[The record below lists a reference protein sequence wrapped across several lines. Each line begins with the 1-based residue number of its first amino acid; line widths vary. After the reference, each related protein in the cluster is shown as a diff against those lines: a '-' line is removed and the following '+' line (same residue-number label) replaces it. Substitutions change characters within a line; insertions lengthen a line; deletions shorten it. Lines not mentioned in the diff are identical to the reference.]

1 MSIVF
6 EEAGKED
13 IEELIRM
20 RIEYMKDDF
29 GSVSKEEE
37 EGMRN
42 QLPDYFERKLGDELI
57 AFVAKD
63 GDRIVSVAYLHIIEM
78 PANSILLNGLYADV
92 LSVYTEPEYRGQGL
106 CTQLMRNLVEYG
118 KKRGLGRID
127 LSATDKGYP
136 IYKKVGFKDKE
147 HRYTEMVMRFQLSV
161 P

>member
-42 QLPDYFERKLGDELI
+42 QLPDYF
-57 AFVAKD
+57 
-63 GDRIVSVAYLHIIEM
+63 
-78 PANSILLNGLYADV
+78 
-92 LSVYTEPEYRGQGL
+92 
-106 CTQLMRNLVEYG
+106 
-118 KKRGLGRID
+118 
-127 LSATDKGYP
+127 
-136 IYKKVGFKDKE
+136 
-147 HRYTEMVMRFQLSV
+147 
-161 P
+161 